1 MPDIIVLDES
11 KCIGCNKCIARC
23 PVEGANVSYLKD
35 GKNKVRIHPDR
46 CIQCGQC
53 IAVCT
58 HGARDYVDDTEAFF
72 ADLARGEKIVVI
84 AAPSVRHNFPN
95 HKKLFGYLKS
105 LGVAFVYDVSFGADI
120 TTWAYLKA
128 IEEKQ
133 LTSIIAQPCPPIVSF
148 IEKHKTEL
156 LDRLA
161 PVHSPALC
169 SAIYLSKYAGVT
181 GKIAF
186 LSPCLGK
193 AQEFT
198 ETGGVVSYNVT
209 FKKLGDYMERN
220 FIRLDNQIEKDFDD
234 LSCGIGLTFCR
245 PGGLRENLEYHTK
258 GQAWVR
264 QIEGVDH
271 VYRYLSE
278 YGDRIQ
284 EGKSLPLCL
293 DVLNCPHGC
302 NLGTGT
308 CKTAYIDDIDAQI
321 NSLKAAKLREKE
333 RVEEEK
339 IVYSLFEE
347 FDAQLKLGDF
357 LRAYIDKRKLTEEEV
372 FTEAQYEEV
381 FARLHKLDE
390 ESRHIDCFSCGYGS
404 CYRFATAVLKGN
416 DHIGNCINYNR
427 AETLLEQ
434 IEIEKNK
441 ALLEQQ
447 VEEISARELQ
457 LQLFIGEIEV
467 SQTKAMKAQLAAE
480 RANAAKSDFLAN
492 MSHEIRTPMNGLLG
506 MARLL
511 MDTKLD
517 AEQRSWAEI
526 IYNSGAGLLEIIND
540 ILDFSKIEAG
550 RMKLEFVTF
559 NFCAAL
565 AEITDLLV
573 LRAHEKGIELIV
585 RIDPA
590 TPRTLIGDVLRIK
603 QVILNLVGN
612 SIKFTPQGHV
622 FLDIRSRNV
631 GASDTR
637 LSISV
642 SDTGIGI
649 AAENLRHI
657 FDKFSQ
663 AEESTTRRFG
673 GTGLGLA
680 ISQKLI
686 HMMESEIRVE
696 SEIGKGS
703 NFHFDINLPRPPDEK
718 SRVPR
723 IDIRGL
729 RVLVFVE
736 GDLKKK
742 IIGDYLKHWGMIGGF
757 CEDTNDFLAQLK
769 KSEANNEAYNF
780 VYIDDKTGIQ
790 KIMDLM
796 NAATIPDE
804 VCHVMFVIASVFG
817 PQTATR
823 ILKCTDRAALLTRP
837 LFPDQLQD
845 AFRILW
851 DNFQKKEKLGILT
864 RSMIV
869 QLQGGDQQARPQ
881 KGSFIGARV
890 LLVEDMKV
898 NQMLMQKILEKME
911 VTTIDVAH
919 NGEEGV
925 AKVRQE
931 KYDIVFM
938 DCQMPVMDGFEA
950 TRRIRQE
957 EATGNKHTIIVA
969 LTADAMTG
977 DREKC
982 LNAGM
987 DDYLNK
993 PFKQEQIAAM
1003 LNRWIMKT

>member
-23 PVEGANVSYLKD
+23 PVEDANVAYVVN

-46 CIQCGQC
+46 CINCGQC

-58 HGARDYVDDTEAFF
+58 HGARDYIDDTEAFF
-72 ADLARGEKIVVI
+72 SDLAKGEKISVI
-84 AAPSVRHNFPN
+84 AAPSIRYNVANY
-95 HKKLFGYLKS
+95 KKLFGLLKS
-105 LGVAFVYDVSFGADI
+105 LGVNLVYDVSFGADI
-120 TTWAYLKA
+120 TTWAYLKVVDDKRLA
-128 IEEKQ
+128 
-133 LTSIIAQPCPPIVSF
+133 SIIAQPCPPIVSF

-156 LDRLA
+156 IENLA

-169 SAIYLSKYAGVT
+169 SAIYMRNYVGVND
-181 GKIAF
+181 KIAF

-193 AQEFT
+193 TQELRD
-198 ETGGVVSYNVT
+198 TGNIVSYNVT
-209 FKKLGDYMERN
+209 FKKLAAYMAAHN
-220 FIRLDNQIEKDFDD
+220 IRLDNQLEKDFDD
-234 LSCGIGLTFCR
+234 VGCGIGMVFCR

-258 GQAWVR
+258 GHAWVR

-271 VYRYLSE
+271 AYTYLSE
-278 YGDRIQ
+278 YSERIR
-284 EGKSLPLCL
+284 EGKSLPLFL

-308 CKTAYIDDIDAQI
+308 CKDACIDDIDSQI
-321 NSLKAAKLREKE
+321 NALKVQKLQEKE
-333 RVEEEK
+333 KTEDGKV
-339 IVYSLFEE
+339 VYSLFKE
-347 FDAQLKLGDF
+347 FDKTLKLDDF
-357 LRAYIDKRKLTEEEV
+357 LRSYVDKRKRSEEESFSEEQYDEV
-372 FTEAQYEEV
+372 FTK
-381 FARLHKLDE
+381 LHKLDE

-404 CYRFATAVLKGN
+404 CRRFATAILKGN
-416 DHIGNCINYNR
+416 DHPGNCINYNR
-427 AETLLEQ
+427 AEATLEQ
-434 IEIEKNK
+434 IEVEKNK

-480 RANAAKSDFLAN
+480 QANAAKSDFLAN

-526 IYNSGAGLLEIIND
+526 IYNSGMGLLEIIND

-559 NFCAAL
+559 NFYSAM
-565 AEITDLLV
+565 AEITDMLV

-590 TPRTLIGDVLRIK
+590 TPRYLIGDVLRIK
-603 QVILNLVGN
+603 QVVLNLVGN
-612 SIKFTPQGHV
+612 AIKFTPKGHV
-622 FLDIRSRNV
+622 FLDIGSRNV

-642 SDTGIGI
+642 KDTGIGI
-649 AAENLRHI
+649 ASEHLAHI
-657 FDKFSQ
+657 FNKFSQ

-680 ISQKLI
+680 ISQLLI
-686 HMMESEIRVE
+686 NLMESEIKVD
-696 SEIGKGS
+696 SEVGKGS
-703 NFHFDINLPRPPDEK
+703 NFHFDINLPRPLNDISK
-718 SRVPR
+718 VPP

-729 RVLVFVE
+729 RVLVFCD
-736 GDLKKK
+736 GDIKRK
-742 IIGDYLKHWGMIGGF
+742 IIGDYLKAWGMAGSF
-757 CEDTNDFLAQLK
+757 CDDFQNFLQQLK
-769 KSEANNEAYNF
+769 DASQDGAAFHF
-780 VYIDDKTGIQ
+780 VYVDDKIGVQRILEL
-790 KIMDLM
+790 MD
-796 NAATIPDE
+796 AKEIPNE
-804 VCHVMFVIASVFG
+804 VRNVMFVIAAVFG

-845 AFRILW
+845 AFKILW
-851 DNFQKKEKLGILT
+851 DGYQKKDKRGLLT
-864 RSMIV
+864 RSMIA
-869 QLQGGDQQARPQ
+869 QLQNGDAEARQQ
-881 KGSFIGARV
+881 KGSFQGARV

-911 VTTIDVAH
+911 VTSIDTAY

-925 AKVRQE
+925 AKIRE
-931 KYDIVFM
+931 TKYDIVFM
-938 DCQMPVMDGFEA
+938 DCQMPIMDGFEA
-950 TRRIRQE
+950 TRRIREE
-957 EATGNKHTIIVA
+957 EANGKNHTIIVA

-982 LNAGM
+982 LDAGM

-1003 LNRWIMKT
+1003 LNRWIIRT